1 MGRSSLPLNFHETAS
16 PHTLAFKAALAIE
29 SEVRSSPF
37 FPHHLRVFPGSRG
50 GFGCGRKLWRAYKAT
65 EPSSVW
71 EPEFTPS
78 ILMNKYG
85 GKPRKPDF
93 P

>member
-37 FPHHLRVFPGSRG
+37 FPHHLRVFPGSIG
-50 GFGCGRKLWRAYKAT
+50 GFG
-65 EPSSVW
+65 VW
-71 EPEFTPS
+71 EEALACLQSHRT
-78 ILMNKYG
+78 ILRVG
-85 GKPRKPDF
+85 TGIHTVDF
-93 P
+93 NE